1 VRSTT
6 IAVTGVGA
14 ITALGADSEGLWAG
28 LCRGERGFRP
38 IEGFDTQGCR
48 VDFGAE
54 VRSVTPRGARARA
67 LACRASTEALA
78 QSRLSRAE
86 LGQTG
91 LVLGSTAAGDHLL
104 EAYLARLRRR
114 GRERS
119 SDLCLLGYPKRSL
132 VGTVARAL
140 GLGGLCSSVNT
151 ACSSG
156 LVAIITAVDWLRAG
170 LCEAV
175 VAGGVDPLTRYTL
188 SGFCALRA
196 VDPEPCR
203 PFDRNRRGMSLGE
216 GAGVLVLER
225 LEQARRRGAQVLAL
239 VAGGGLACDAYHLTA
254 PDPEGRGAA
263 RAMRAALRQAGIG
276 PEAVGFINAHGTG
289 TPHNDRAELA
299 SVREVFGPHARV
311 CPLSTVKGHIGHCLG
326 AAGAI
331 EAVVTLETLRYGLVP
346 PTAGLTDPELEGEI
360 DFVRGT
366 PRAVVARYGLTNS
379 FGFGG
384 NDASLVLASPE
395 VAL

>member
-1 VRSTT
+1 MLSHPL
-6 IAVTGVGA
+6 
-14 ITALGADSEGLWAG
+14 TATSD
-28 LCRGERGFRP
+28 
-38 IEGFDTQGCR
+38 
-48 VDFGAE
+48 
-54 VRSVTPRGARARA
+54 
-67 LACRASTEALA
+67 
-78 QSRLSRAE
+78 RLE
-86 LGQTG
+86 
-91 LVLGSTAAGDHLL
+91 
-104 EAYLARLRRR
+104 E
-114 GRERS
+114 
-119 SDLCLLGYPKRSL
+119 LLGPF
-132 VGTVARAL
+132 ARVRML
-140 GLGGLCSSVNT
+140 SS

-156 LVAIITAVDWLRAG
+156 ANAILVAATWILSGELDV
-170 LCEAV
+170 V
-175 VAGGVDPLTRYTL
+175 VAGASDGLCRLTW
-188 SGFCALRA
+188 SGFQALSA
-196 VDPEPCR
+196 MDPEPCR

-263 RAMRAALRQAGIG
+263 RAMRAALGQAGIG

-299 SVREVFGPHARV
+299 SVREVFGPHARA

-331 EAVVTLETLRYGLVP
+331 EAVVTLETLRCGLVP

-366 PRAVVARYGLTNS
+366 PRPVVARYGLTNS